1 MYIKKLD
8 FELSSLI
15 FYVFMY
21 VVSCRDAEFT
31 FPGLIGERVD
41 KLTLD
46 ACCKFG
52 GSSSNIEPVR
62 QFSAPLDILQR
73 NPRYF
78 TLILFFYRAA
88 EFHRMNFHQNF

>member
-46 ACCKFG
+46 AVLNFG
-52 GSSSNIEPVR
+52 GSSSNIEPGS
-62 QFSAPLDILQR
+62 QCTAMPATSC
-73 NPRYF
+73 
-78 TLILFFYRAA
+78 RACLWLETRCDA
-88 EFHRMNFHQNF
+88 N

>member
-8 FELSSLI
+8 LELSSLI

-41 KLTLD
+41 KLIFD
-46 ACCKFG
+46 AVWNFG
-52 GSSSNIEPVR
+52 GSSSNIEPVS
-62 QFSAPLDILQR
+62 QCSAPITFCCA
-73 NPRYF
+73 N
-78 TLILFFYRAA
+78 TA
-88 EFHRMNFHQNF
+88 